1 MNSRANIVAKGM
13 SGISSRQAAKIDKS
27 FRENKDYSDSDDF
40 IAMGND
46 VRMFGAAVFTRKGS
60 SEGESDTA

>member
-1 MNSRANIVAKGM
+1 M

-27 FRENKDYSDSDDF
+27 FRESKDYNDSDDF